1 MDILI
6 CVLSHGINVIVIQ
19 NVTLQLSFTD
29 DQMETNQRNTLFS
42 RSTSSILIPIILEF
56 EEVLIC
62 DVVCKIDLNLNQF
75 QFFTQKHQQ
84 DYFV

>member
-1 MDILI
+1 MDILT

-19 NVTLQLSFTD
+19 NIAVVIHWWPNGNKSKKHIIFKKH
-29 DQMETNQRNTLFS
+29 
-42 RSTSSILIPIILEF
+42 ILYSDPYNKLLEF
-56 EEVLIC
+56 EEDLIC